1 MWYNPFKN
9 FFRMR
14 QGENIKSRIGAVGFI
29 YHDHFLIPG
38 LGQACSKKYL
48 RAIIIFLIAVVIYF
62 VKFKW
67 FGNSL
72 IGNIVS
78 IIYALI
84 TAYDAYS
91 IAAREDTV

>member
-1 MWYNPFKN
+1 
-9 FFRMR
+9 MR
-14 QGENIKSRIGAVGFI
+14 QGENVKSRIGAVGFI

-48 RAIIIFLIAVVIYF
+48 HATIMFVIAVVICL

-67 FGNSL
+67 FANSL
-72 IGNIVS
+72 IGNIVG

-91 IAAREDTV
+91 IAAPEDTV

>member
-1 MWYNPFKN
+1 MNAWIPA
-9 FFRMR
+9 
-14 QGENIKSRIGAVGFI
+14 ILS
-29 YHDHFLIPG
+29 FLIPG

-48 RAIIIFLIAVVIYF
+48 RAIIMFVIAVVICL
-62 VKFKW
+62 VNFKW

-72 IGNIVS
+72 IGNIVN

-91 IAAREDTV
+91 IAAQ